1 MIRLLIVDDQQLV
14 RAGLR
19 ALLENSDDI
28 EIVGEAANGREAMA
42 HGRATRPDL
51 FLMDLKMPVMDG
63 IAATAAIRADPLLRD
78 TPVLV
83 LTTFD
88 DRDDVLDA
96 VRAGATGYLL
106 KDMDA
111 DALRSAVRAAVA
123 GESPVSPPVARQM
136 MAELARM
143 PSRRARAQETAGL
156 TDREREILAHVGRGL
171 SNEEIGRA
179 LFLSPDTART
189 YVSRLL
195 TKLSARDRAQLVVL
209 AHRAGLVD

>member
-1 MIRLLIVDDQQLV
+1 MIRVLIVDDQELV

-19 ALLENSDDI
+19 ALIENTADI
-28 EIVGEAANGREAMA
+28 TVAGEAGNGRDALA
-42 HGRATRPDL
+42 QGRALRPDL

-63 IAATAAIRADPLLRD
+63 AAATAAIRADPALRD

-88 DRDDVLDA
+88 DEDDILDA

-111 DALRSAVRAAVA
+111 DTLRAAVRTA
-123 GESPVSPPVARQM
+123 ASGESPVAPPVARRM
-136 MAELARM
+136 MATLARL
-143 PSRRARAQETAGL
+143 PSRRSREQELTGL
-156 TDREREILAHVGRGL
+156 TDREREILALVGQGL
-171 SNEEIGRA
+171 SNQEIGRA
-179 LFLSPDTART
+179 LFLSPETART
-189 YVSRLL
+189 YVSRLF
-195 TKLSARDRAQLVVL
+195 TKLGVRDRSQLVVI